1 MCLAIWD
8 LDRTWDKSCLEI
20 KSASKRLNWTFC
32 VFVLPSSYT
41 WKWQWTLCF
50 KQLWHLCKEDIKAS
64 SASAKTLA
72 VFFFRELILFKRNL
86 YNEFFF
92 FTEITLILLSLKWN
106 TFSSYQ
112 AKTLLNK
119 DVQKNLDSK
128 VLEFISK
135 AVSLCQVFSPSLH
148 SEGPETSDKSTVIY
162 AKLSIHFG
170 G

>member
-1 MCLAIWD
+1 M
-8 LDRTWDKSCLEI
+8 
-20 KSASKRLNWTFC
+20 
-32 VFVLPSSYT
+32 
-41 WKWQWTLCF
+41 
-50 KQLWHLCKEDIKAS
+50 
-64 SASAKTLA
+64 
-72 VFFFRELILFKRNL
+72 FKRNL